1 MRAIA
6 YFRADAQTLPPQHDI
21 DREQVEL
28 VFQDFC
34 YLNLHQPMKTF
45 TDSAPSEDGAY
56 PGYRAMMD
64 YIRESGYDFLVAVPD
79 ASHLGAD
86 LESAARA
93 FLEIES
99 VGSETT
105 CQDNDMPD
113 PLQSALEIF
122 GPPGTSRARSEKVRM
137 SMQRKALDGKGLG
150 RPPYGYRNGD
160 DGSLTIVPEEAE
172 VVRLIFR
179 LYTEAQIGMRL
190 IVQHLNRRG
199 ITTRKGGNW
208 SVVSIRDILKNP
220 AYIGTYIRF
229 GLRMSGAHEPI
240 ITREA
245 FRAAGDIVRQRRP
258 RLGASRAE
266 PYLLSGIIY
275 CDYCG
280 NKMMGVTRRQLWK
293 TKNGDRKRGSYRY
306 YQCQARNNQS
316 VCDYHTWREA
326 DLEGATLSQIPLA
339 LEARR
344 LRRRDSDDPD
354 EAGNALK
361 SLWAERVTRAE
372 RRFVQAMRKTASGA
386 VKTDHL
392 REAVAALDK
401 ARDSAAR
408 AESPVPTDAD
418 EILQRWDELDFDRK
432 RDFLITN
439 IARIEVRDHMARV
452 IA

>member
-1 MRAIA
+1 MRALA
-6 YFRADAQTLPPQHDI
+6 YFRADAQTLPPDHDI
-21 DREQVEL
+21 DQEQVEL

-34 YLNLHQPMKTF
+34 YLNLHQPVKTF
-45 TDSAPSEDGAY
+45 TDRAPSDDGAY

-64 YIRESGYDFLVAVPD
+64 YIRESDYDFLVAVPD
-79 ASHLGAD
+79 AAHLGSD
-86 LESAARA
+86 LESVARA

-99 VGSETT
+99 AGSETT

-113 PLQSALEIF
+113 PLQSALEIL
-122 GPPGTSRARSEKVRM
+122 GPPGTSRARSDKIKM

-150 RPPYGYRNGD
+150 RPPYGYRNGE
-160 DGSLTIVPEEAE
+160 DGSLAIVPEEAE

-179 LYTEAQIGMRL
+179 LYTQEQMGMRL
-190 IVQHLNRRG
+190 IVQHLNQRG
-199 ITTRKGGNW
+199 LTTRRGGNW
-208 SVVSIRDILKNP
+208 NVVSIRDILKNP
-220 AYIGTYIRF
+220 AYIGAYTRF
-229 GLRMSGAHEPI
+229 GLRISGAHEPI
-240 ITREA
+240 VAREA

-258 RLGASRAE
+258 RAGISRAE
-266 PYLLSGIIY
+266 PYLLSGIAF

-293 TKNGDRKRGSYRY
+293 NKNGDRKRGSYRY
-306 YQCQARNNQS
+306 YQCQSRNNQS

-326 DLEGATLSQIPLA
+326 DLEGAALSQIPLA

-344 LRRRDSDDPD
+344 LRRRDSDAPD
-354 EAGNALK
+354 QSGRALK
-361 SLWAERVTRAE
+361 TLWAERVARAE

-386 VKTDHL
+386 VKTDRL

-401 ARDSAAR
+401 ARASAAR
-408 AESPVPTDAD
+408 AESPQPTDAGD
-418 EILQRWDELDFDRK
+418 ILQKWDELDFDQK

-439 IARIEVRDHMARV
+439 IARIQVRDHMARV